1 MKRRVAI
8 LFVKKF
14 TAPVHVENTIAM
26 KKIVL
31 VLLLATFVCAGCAT
45 RYNIALTN
53 GDVITAR
60 GKPKFDQ
67 AKGGFYYKDG
77 QGNPAYISGGRV
89 REVAPASMSNESQF
103 LSMH

>member
-1 MKRRVAI
+1 MERRVAI

-14 TAPVHVENTIAM
+14 TAPVHVENIIAM
-26 KKIVL
+26 KKNALI
-31 VLLLATFVCAGCAT
+31 LLLAAFVCAGCAT
-45 RYNIALTN
+45 RYNISLTN

-67 AKGGFYYKDG
+67 TKGGFYYKDG
-77 QGNPAYISGGRV
+77 QGNPAFVSGGRV

-103 LSMH
+103 LSAH